1 MITTS
6 VMKEL
11 NLRDTIG
18 QWSIHTNVPF
28 LEAAVQRCSVKRWP
42 EACNF
47 IKKETLTQ
55 VFSWEF
61 YEIFKSSFLKEHIFL

>member
-1 MITTS
+1 MAS

-18 QWSIHTNVPF
+18 QWSIHANVPF
-28 LEAAVQRCSVKRWP
+28 LEAPVQRCSVKRWP
-42 EACNF
+42 ESYNF

-61 YEIFKSSFLKEHIFL
+61 YEIFKSSFFIEHIFL